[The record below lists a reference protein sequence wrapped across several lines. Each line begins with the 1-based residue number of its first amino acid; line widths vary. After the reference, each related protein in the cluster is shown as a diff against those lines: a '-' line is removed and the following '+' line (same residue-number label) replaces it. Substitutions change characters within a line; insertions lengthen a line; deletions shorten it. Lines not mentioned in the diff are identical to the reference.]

1 MARLALLAVVAL
13 LLAAS
18 AAAAATSLVVP
29 LRDGQTAYFAP
40 GVRQVVRCSVNGVTL
55 ASRLSGQATPGTI
68 SGSDSVASK
77 GGATMSVETRP
88 NGASRV
94 RCGSATAG
102 TGFFGGSTNPYVI
115 GKNGLDLIR
124 GPNTLG
130 ALQRAYGRPVLFWH
144 HECRAVWKA
153 IGLVVRFSY
162 IRCVPRSVLANA
174 TVSGVLWHS
183 LSGVQVGDSV
193 AKLAWEAQGAKPLG
207 HGRWLL
213 GSGGMSHHARLV
225 AVTSVGAVVR
235 LVLTGA

>member
-1 MARLALLAVVAL
+1 MVRFALLAVVAL
-13 LLAAS
+13 LTAGS
-18 AAAAATSLVVP
+18 AAAATSLVVP
-29 LRDGQTAYFAP
+29 LRDGQTAYFSP
-40 GVRQVVRCSVNGVTL
+40 GVRQVVRCTVNGVTL
-55 ASRLSGQATPGTI
+55 ATRLSGQGSPGTL
-68 SGSDSVASK
+68 SGSDSASRK

-102 TGFFGGSTNPYVI
+102 TGFFGGTSSPYVI
-115 GKNGLDLIR
+115 GKNGLGLIR
-124 GPNTLG
+124 GPNTFA
-130 ALQRAYGRPVLFWH
+130 ALQRVYGRPVLFWH
-144 HECRAVWKA
+144 HECRAVWKSV
-153 IGLVVRFSY
+153 GLVVRFSY
-162 IRCVPRSVLANA
+162 VRCTPSSTLANA

-213 GSGGMSHHARLV
+213 GSGGTSNHARLV

-235 LVLTGA
+235 LVLSGV